1 MKTVR
6 LPTGESVPALGMGTW
21 NIGDQR
27 NTRAEEIA
35 TIQRGIDLGLR
46 LIDTAE
52 MYGEGASERL
62 IGEAIAGRRDGVFL
76 VTKVYPHNATRRGA
90 IAACERSLTRLGIDC
105 IDLYLLHW
113 RGEVPFSETLGAFE
127 ELQRQGK
134 IRHWGVSN
142 FDVDDMQ
149 ELLGTPGGERVA
161 TNQVLYNLTTRGVEW
176 DLLPAC
182 RARGIPLMAYSPIG
196 QARLTHDRR
205 LQKFA
210 RRHAMT
216 PAQVALAW
224 LLAKDD
230 VIVIPKASSR
240 AHLEENFSALAHPL
254 DTAMQAELDTL
265 FPPPIGPSALEMI

>member
-1 MKTVR
+1 VA
-6 LPTGESVPALGMGTW
+6 S
-21 NIGDQR
+21 I
-27 NTRAEEIA
+27 
-35 TIQRGIDLGLR
+35 LGLR

-62 IGEAIAGRRDGVFL
+62 IGEAIAGRRDSVFL

-113 RGEVPFSETLGAFE
+113 RGEVPLSETLDAFE
-127 ELQRQGK
+127 QLQRQGK

-230 VIVIPKASSR
+230 VIVIPKTSNR

-254 DTAMQAELDTL
+254 DTAMLAELDTL
-265 FPPPIGPSALEMI
+265 FRPPSGPSALEMI

>member
-6 LPTGESVPALGMGTW
+6 LPGGECVPALGMGSW

-52 MYGEGASERL
+52 MYGEGAAERL
-62 IGEAIAGRRDGVFL
+62 VGEVIAGRRDEVFL
-76 VTKVYPHNATRRGA
+76 VSKVYPHNATRRGA

-113 RGEVPFSETLGAFE
+113 RGEVPLSETLAAFE
-127 ELQRQGK
+127 VLQRQGK

-142 FDVDDMQ
+142 FDYDDMQ
-149 ELLGTPGGERVA
+149 ELLGTPGGEGVA
-161 TNQVLYNLTTRGVEW
+161 ANQVLYNLTTRGVEW
-176 DLLPAC
+176 DLLPGC
-182 RARGIPLMAYSPIG
+182 RAHGIPLMAYSPIG
-196 QARLTHDRR
+196 QARLTHDPR
-205 LQKFA
+205 LRKFA

-224 LLAKDD
+224 LLSKDD
-230 VIVIPKASSR
+230 VIVIPKVSNR

-254 DTAMQAELDTL
+254 DPAMLAELDTL
-265 FPPPIGPSALEMI
+265 FLPPIGPSALEMI

>member
-1 MKTVR
+1 MNTVR

-27 NTRAEEIA
+27 HTRAEEIA

-62 IGEAIAGRRDGVFL
+62 IGEAIAGRRDKVFL

-113 RGEVPFSETLGAFE
+113 RGEVPLSETLEAFE
-127 ELQRQGK
+127 DLQHQGK

-142 FDVDDMQ
+142 FDFDDMQ
-149 ELLGTPGGERVA
+149 ELLGTPGGEGVA
-161 TNQVLYNLTTRGVEW
+161 ANQVLYNLTTRGVEW
-176 DLLPAC
+176 DLLPGC
-182 RARGIPLMAYSPIG
+182 RAHGIPLMAYSPIG
-196 QARLTHDRR
+196 QARLTHDPR
-205 LQKFA
+205 LRKFA

-230 VIVIPKASSR
+230 VIAIPKASNR

-254 DTAMQAELDTL
+254 DSAMQAELDTL